1 MLLHRQQY
9 RLVHP
14 VHKAERGRGVGGG
27 NIPRQTCEHTRRQS
41 LLHERPDLLLQ
52 DQYSGSASIIGLE
65 WHNGRER
72 YSQEGMSA
80 VAICL
85 SNGSL
90 QLMKDELDEACMVIS
105 TGMQPSAIK
114 WNSSGSVLAVAGV
127 LGGGATSSG
136 QGLAVVQFYSCT
148 GETARPGTTNVI
160 WLAATLNHAQSCHE
174 AILHYVGAL
183 ASASL
188 ARCIAVQYMRAA
200 AWSQSM

>member
-1 MLLHRQQY
+1 M
-9 RLVHP
+9 
-14 VHKAERGRGVGGG
+14 KERERRGGGGG
-27 NIPRQTCEHTRRQS
+27 NITRQTCRHTPRQS

-52 DQYSGSASIIGLE
+52 DQHSGSASIIGLE

-72 YSQEGMSA
+72 YSQAGMSA

-148 GETARPGTTNVI
+148 GETARPGATNVI
-160 WLAATLNHAQSCHE
+160 WLATTLSHAQSCHE
-174 AILHYVGAL
+174 AILHYVWAL
-183 ASASL
+183 ASA
-188 ARCIAVQYMRAA
+188 
-200 AWSQSM
+200 